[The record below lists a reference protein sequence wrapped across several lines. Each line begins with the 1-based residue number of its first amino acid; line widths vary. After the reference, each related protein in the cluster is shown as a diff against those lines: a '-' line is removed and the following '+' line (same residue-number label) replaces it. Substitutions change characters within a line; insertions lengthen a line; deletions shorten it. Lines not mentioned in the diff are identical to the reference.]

1 MSAGSE
7 RPRVAVIGSGV
18 SGLTAA
24 YLLRRRYEVTLF
36 EAADR
41 LGGNAHTHSVHTA
54 DGRDVAVDSG
64 FIVHNERTY
73 PQLTRLFDELG
84 VATRPTEMSMS
95 VRCEGCGLE
104 YAGAK
109 RLRGLF
115 ARPGNAGNPR
125 YLGLLAQVSRF
136 HHLANSLLDTPAE
149 DESLPTL
156 ATFLR
161 RGRFSEYFINHF
173 ALPLVSAVWSA
184 DGISSGRY
192 PARYLF
198 RFLRNHGMLS
208 VRGSPSWR
216 FIPGGAREYVER
228 VANRLHAVRRST
240 PIRTV
245 LRSAEGVSLWDE
257 AGHRHQARHA
267 VLACPA
273 DTALGMLDAPEPAE
287 KELLGAFG
295 YSENEAWLHTD
306 SAVLP
311 HDRAARA
318 SWNYTMPSCGRTG
331 NGVRISYHMNRLM
344 RLAEPKDYLVTLN
357 AGERIRSDSV
367 LARMTYRHPIYTPEA
382 VAAQRRLDE
391 IGDHRI
397 RFAGAYQ
404 GWGFH
409 EDGCVSGVRAAAAL
423 GAGW

>member
-1 MSAGSE
+1 MENGSG

-24 YLLRRRYEVTLF
+24 YLLQRHYEVTLF

-41 LGGNAHTHSVHTA
+41 LGGNAHTHDVPTG
-54 DGRDVAVDSG
+54 DGRRIAVDSG
-64 FIVHNERTY
+64 FIVHNRSTY
-73 PQLTRLFDELG
+73 PQLCRLFEELG

-115 ARPGNAGNPR
+115 AQPHNLGNPA
-125 YLGLLAQVSRF
+125 YLNLLRQVIRF
-136 HHLANSLLDTPAE
+136 HRRANSLLDTPVA

-156 ATFLR
+156 ETFLR
-161 RGRFSEYFINHF
+161 QGNFSEYFVNHF

-184 DGISSGRY
+184 DGISSGQY

-198 RFLRNHGMLS
+198 HFLRNHGMLS

-216 FIPGGAREYVER
+216 FVPGGSREYVARIAE
-228 VANRLHAVRRST
+228 RLHAVRSTT

-245 LRSAEGVSLWDE
+245 RRSAEGVTLWDA
-257 AGHRHQARHA
+257 AGERYRARHA
-267 VLACPA
+267 VLASPA
-273 DTALGMLDAPEPAE
+273 DTALEMLADPEPLE

-295 YSENEAWLHTD
+295 YSENETLLHTD
-306 SAVLP
+306 ATVLP
-311 HDRAARA
+311 RSPAAVA
-318 SWNYTMPSCGRTG
+318 SWNYTMPSCDRAGT
-331 NGVRISYHMNRLM
+331 GVRISYHMNRLM
-344 RLAEPKDYLVTLN
+344 RLAEPDDYLVTLN
-357 AGERIRSDSV
+357 SGERVRPASV

-391 IGDHRI
+391 IGDDRV

-409 EDGCVSGVRAAAAL
+409 EDGCASGVRAAAAL